1 MNKMEI
7 NRLTWKIGG
16 KAGEG
21 IMATGIIFSQSC
33 SRGGL
38 HVYDINEYPSLIKGG
53 HNTLQVRVEDRE
65 IFSQIRGVNILIALN
80 KETILLHKDE
90 ITDGGGIICDIS
102 DVIDRKDLAH
112 EGFEVKIFK

>member
-1 MNKMEI
+1 MGKEGEIYI
-7 NRLTWKIGG
+7 NRKLTRSDITIKRVDNMKQNKLTWKIGG

-53 HNTLQVRVEDRE
+53 HN
-65 IFSQIRGVNILIALN
+65 NI
-80 KETILLHKDE
+80 
-90 ITDGGGIICDIS
+90 
-102 DVIDRKDLAH
+102 
-112 EGFEVKIFK
+112 

>member
-1 MNKMEI
+1 MCINWISSKFLDSLRLISHKLYCRSAQSFIRRWPMNNIEK

-53 HNTLQVRVEDRE
+53 HNMLQVRVEDRE
-65 IFSQIRGVNILIALN
+65 IF
-80 KETILLHKDE
+80 
-90 ITDGGGIICDIS
+90 
-102 DVIDRKDLAH
+102 
-112 EGFEVKIFK
+112 

>member
-1 MNKMEI
+1 MVI

-21 IMATGIIFSQSC
+21 IMATGMIFSQSC

-53 HNTLQVRVEDRE
+53 HNNLQVRVEDRE
-65 IFSQIRGVNILIALN
+65 IFSQVKGVNILIALN

-90 ITDGGGIICDIS
+90 LVDGAGNH
-102 DVIDRKDLAH
+102 L
-112 EGFEVKIFK
+112 